1 MTDDLSTDLPR
12 SNRAE
17 VRNPILALPA
27 ARKLAALPP
36 EAREAVCELLEEMR
50 IDAFSRADNAWRKS
64 KPPLA
69 AYWRAVSTYCGHVRK
84 AIRRMAREA

>member
-1 MTDDLSTDLPR
+1 MIDDLHGDLPR

-27 ARKLAALPP
+27 ARRIAALPP
-36 EAREAVCELLEEMR
+36 EAREAVCDLLEEMR
-50 IDAFSRADNAWRKS
+50 IDAFARADNAWRKS

-69 AYWRAVSTYCGHVRK
+69 AYWRAVSTYSGHVRK
-84 AIRRMAREA
+84 AIRRIARES